1 MSVYVQR
8 LASASLLNYRRF
20 QNYITPVLFYIAV
33 IVFDY
38 CTVRA
43 GNGGLISWHC
53 AVSNNI
59 NASLLSQWGAMLLCS
74 SIWLQ
79 SEANFECR
87 WYCGHCV
94 WFKYMCFGFFFLY
107 LYRFIGTFFMEMCD
121 IAALI
126 HVLHWI
132 SVTFSCSLH
141 HLQSILY
148 WSS

>member
-1 MSVYVQR
+1 MNVYVQR
-8 LASASLLNYRRF
+8 LASASLLNCRRF
-20 QNYITPVLFYIAV
+20 KNYISPGLFYIAV

-53 AVSNNI
+53 AVINNI
-59 NASLLSQWGAMLLCS
+59 NVSLLLQWGTMLLSS

-87 WYCGHCV
+87 WFCGHCV
-94 WFKYMCFGFFFLY
+94 WFKCMCFGFFSV
-107 LYRFIGTFFMEMCD
+107 LYRVIGTFFMEMCD
-121 IAALI
+121 MEALI
-126 HVLHWI
+126 HVFQCI
-132 SVTFSCSLH
+132 SVIFSCSLR

>member
-8 LASASLLNYRRF
+8 LAAASLLSYRRF
-20 QNYITPVLFYIAV
+20 KNYISPVLFSIAV

-53 AVSNNI
+53 AVSNDI
-59 NASLLSQWGAMLLCS
+59 NVSLLSQWGAMVLGS

-79 SEANFECR
+79 SEANFKWP

-94 WFKYMCFGFFFLY
+94 WFKYMCFFLY
-107 LYRFIGTFFMEMCD
+107 LFRVIGTFFMEMCD
-121 IAALI
+121 MAALI
-126 HVLHWI
+126 HVLQCI
-132 SVTFSCSLH
+132 SVIFSCSLH
-141 HLQSILY
+141 HFQSILY
-148 WSS
+148 WSN